1 MIENARVNSNLAVDV
16 DAAHDFWQQHKP
28 LVIDVR
34 EPDAHHQRHIP
45 GAINMPLDDLAEL
58 AAFLPEDLDAPVLSV
73 CERGNLSL
81 SGALFLN
88 SLGYRN
94 ARSITGGTHAWD
106 EQGFAVTST

>member
-1 MIENARVNSNLAVDV
+1 
-16 DAAHDFWQQHKP
+16 
-28 LVIDVR
+28 
-34 EPDAHHQRHIP
+34 
-45 GAINMPLDDLAEL
+45 MPLDDLAEL